1 MKRFAK
7 KVPTSMYIRPCLLA
21 CRVPSLG
28 TVTPASGRWS
38 PYGVSTDGRVAPPS
52 IGMECLLLFFFSYKE
67 GVKADQ
73 RGILQFGI
81 LKRKLLQTKM
91 QMCDGQEKQAKF
103 IGVEDPPRYSCWSCT
118 SRVAKARTV
127 SYLARPKY
135 REYIVSPFS
144 RVWFCLFFWSRR
156 VRNHV

>member
-1 MKRFAK
+1 
-7 KVPTSMYIRPCLLA
+7 MYIRPCLLA

-28 TVTPASGRWS
+28 TVTPASGRWF

-52 IGMECLLLFFFSYKE
+52 IGMECLLFLFYKE

-73 RGILQFGI
+73 RGILQFGT

-118 SRVAKARTV
+118 SIVAEARTV
-127 SYLARPKY
+127 RST
-135 REYIVSPFS
+135 
-144 RVWFCLFFWSRR
+144 
-156 VRNHV
+156 